1 MKKNNKRTKKGAII
15 ALCMAGAIAISGAFA
30 FLSDSESAIN
40 RFSFTDKDGEQTV
53 DVEIQEPNWHEENG
67 KDILPLETVTKDPQ
81 VVNMGE
87 NDVYSFVTVLV
98 PTAKNIKLNANDG
111 TVYPAKDVEL
121 FTYSVKEGWTEV
133 GATADKVTVDEA
145 HSFTSKVTGSEAV
158 VTGAPVLLKTN
169 TVDEK
174 IVPQAITNRA
184 ETTDANIYYTAH
196 TYAYAKDGAMTRVA
210 SGDTTE
216 TLFDTIT
223 MINIA
228 DGDRLNVLD
237 KMNDEQIDEY
247 MVKFAQTITS
257 DDGDV
262 SYDSNKNE
270 ITVTGETGFVV
281 AYKVVKDNDGI
292 NWLVDKNG
300 NKQYKAMSQFEAEDN
315 INVYVNTYAIQ
326 ADNTATDI
334 DACWALCANTNAG
347 IAEGTALTND
357 FYFSILANDI
367 GAKSAVKDA

>member
-40 RFSFTDKDGEQTV
+40 RFSFTDEDGEQTV
-53 DVEIQEPNWHEENG
+53 DVEIQEPNWHEEDG
-67 KDILPLETVTKDPQ
+67 QDILPLETVTKDPK

-98 PTAKNIKLNANDG
+98 PTAKEIKLNNNDG
-111 TVYPAKDVEL
+111 TVYTANDVEL
-121 FTYSVKEGWTEV
+121 FTYSVNEGWTEV
-133 GATADKVTVDEA
+133 SATADKVTVDDA
-145 HSFTSKVTGSEAV
+145 RSFTSKVTGSEAV

-169 TVDEK
+169 TVDGK

-184 ETTDANIYYTAH
+184 EIDTDANIYYTAH
-196 TYAYAKDGAMTRVA
+196 TYAYAKDSAMTRVDA
-210 SGDTTE
+210 GAETS

-228 DGDRLNVLD
+228 DGAR
-237 KMNDEQIDEY
+237 
-247 MVKFAQTITS
+247 VKKTLEEVKAGLVAEEGTTIEIVGDTIVATKDGNAQVIYKTV
-257 DDGDV
+257 DDA
-262 SYDSNKNE
+262 
-270 ITVTGETGFVV
+270 VV
-281 AYKVVKDNDGI
+281 DM
-292 NWLVDKNG
+292 NG
-300 NKQYKAMSQFEAEDN
+300 NIQYKAMSQFKAEDN
-315 INVYVNTYAIQ
+315 INVYVNTYAIH
-326 ADNTATDI
+326 ADNTTTDI

-347 IAEGTALTND
+347 IAEGAALTND

-367 GAKSAVKDA
+367 GAKSAVKGA